1 MPGSPVGIRRN
12 RWRHVPVERPSL
24 KESGMSKHVEVD
36 DTNPDAVHQQVDVS
50 PELAKITGEG
60 PMARGEVTS
69 KIWDHIRKH
78 KLQSEQ
84 DGRDIEPD
92 EALAAVVGNA
102 KLTMFEM
109 TAKVNK
115 HIRAPEKKE
124 R

>member
-1 MPGSPVGIRRN
+1 
-12 RWRHVPVERPSL
+12 
-24 KESGMSKHVEVD
+24 MSKHVEID

-50 PELAKITGEG
+50 SELARITGEG

-69 KIWDHIRKH
+69 KIWDYIRDN
-78 KLQSEQ
+78 KLQSEA

-92 EALAAVVGNA
+92 EKLAAIVGKG

-115 HIRAPEKKE
+115 HIRAPEE
-124 R
+124 ADRG

>member
-1 MPGSPVGIRRN
+1 
-12 RWRHVPVERPSL
+12 
-24 KESGMSKHVEVD
+24 MSKHVEID
-36 DTNPDAVHQQVDVS
+36 DTNPDAVHQEVGVS

-60 PMARGEVTS
+60 PMARGEITS
-69 KIWDHIRKH
+69 KIWDHIKKN
-78 KLQSEQ
+78 KLQSEA

-92 EALAAVVGNA
+92 EMLAAVVGKG

-115 HIRAPEKKE
+115 HIRAPEKAE